1 MSSPAY
7 GGGDIRGLSNPLIST
22 MNSRISSSLTSRN
35 VAVIGAGAAGLV
47 AAREL
52 RREGHKTVVF
62 ERSNQIGGTWV
73 YDPNIESDDP
83 LGLNPS
89 RNIIHT
95 SLYKNLRTNLPRE
108 SMGFRDYP
116 FVTKD
121 GNDQRDNRRYPGHKE
136 VLNYLEDFAN
146 DFKLIELIRFETEV
160 FHVGLLKDD
169 DKDGKKWVVRSAQKM
184 RGGAGDGEAVDEVF
198 DGVVVCNGHYTEP
211 NIAEIPGIDEW
222 PGKQM
227 HSHNYRVP
235 EPFLDQVVV
244 VIGTS
249 ASGQDISR
257 DIAEAAKEVHIA
269 GRSLTEGVPTRL
281 PGHENMWLH
290 SMIESAH
297 DDGRVI
303 FQDGSSVT
311 ADVILHCTGYK
322 YHFPFLE
329 TNNIVIVDENRVGPL
344 YKHVFPP
351 LLAPGLSFIGLP
363 WKVIPFPLSELQSKW
378 VAGVLSG
385 RISLPSQEEMMA
397 DVEAFYL
404 ELEAAGL
411 PKRFTHNMSDYQFEY
426 GDWLAAQCGCTH
438 SEKWRKLMYYEAS
451 KKKRSQPETYR
462 DEWEAEHLILEAY
475 EYFRQCIPTSVR

>member
-7 GGGDIRGLSNPLIST
+7 SGGDIRGFSNPLIST
-22 MNSRISSSLTSRN
+22 MNSRIPSSLTSRN

-52 RREGHKTVVF
+52 RREGHNTVVF

-73 YDPNIESDDP
+73 YDPNIEIDDP

-95 SLYKNLRTNLPRE
+95 SLYKSLRTNLPRE
-108 SMGFRDYP
+108 SM
-116 FVTKD
+116 
-121 GNDQRDNRRYPGHKE
+121 DNRIYPGHKE

-146 DFKLIELIRFETEV
+146 DFKLTELIRFETEV
-160 FHVGLLKDD
+160 IHVGLLKDD
-169 DKDGKKWVVRSAQKM
+169 DKDGKKWVVRSAPKM
-184 RGGAGDGEAVDEVF
+184 RGGGGGGEAVDEVF
-198 DGVVVCNGHYTEP
+198 DGGVVCNGHYTEP
-211 NIAEIPGIDEW
+211 NVAEIPGIDEW

-235 EPFLDQVVV
+235 EPFRDQVVV

-257 DIAEAAKEVHIA
+257 DIAEVAKEVHIA
-269 GRSLTEGVPTRL
+269 GRSLTEGVPTKL

-297 DDGRVI
+297 DDGRVV

-311 ADVILHCTGYK
+311 ADVILHCMGYK

-426 GDWLAAQCGCTH
+426 GDWLAAQFGCTP

-475 EYFRQCIPTSVR
+475 KYFQQCIPTSV

>member
-7 GGGDIRGLSNPLIST
+7 GGGGSDIRGISNPLIST
-22 MNSRISSSLTSRN
+22 MNSRIPSSLTSRN

-52 RREGHKTVVF
+52 RREGHNTVVF

-73 YDPNIESDDP
+73 YDPNTEIDDP

-95 SLYKNLRTNLPRE
+95 SLYKSLRTNLPRE

-121 GNDQRDNRRYPGHKE
+121 GSTQRDNRRYPGHKE

-160 FHVGLLKDD
+160 FHVGLLKE
-169 DKDGKKWVVRSAQKM
+169 DGKKWVVRSAPKM
-184 RGGAGDGEAVDEVF
+184 SGGEAVDEVF

-222 PGKQM
+222 PGKEM
-227 HSHNYRVP
+227 HSHSYRVP
-235 EPFLDQVVV
+235 EPFRDQVVV

-257 DIAEAAKEVHIA
+257 DIAEVAKEVHIA
-269 GRSLTEGVPTRL
+269 GRSLTEGVPTKL

-297 DDGRVI
+297 DDGRVV
-303 FQDGSSVT
+303 FQDGNSVA

-322 YHFPFLE
+322 YHFPFLD
-329 TNNIVIVDENRVGPL
+329 TNNVVTVDENRVGPL

-404 ELEAAGL
+404 ELEAVGF

-426 GDWLAAQCGCTH
+426 GDWLAAQCGCSP
-438 SEKWRKLMYYEAS
+438 SERWRKHMYHEAS
-451 KKKRSQPETYR
+451 KRRRSHPETYR

-475 EYFRQCIPTSVR
+475 EYFRQCIPSSV